1 MRKAFMKRFAAVLM
15 ALCMLAALPVATAF
29 AADDTGYVVTFRAGE
44 HGAFTADYVQKLAA
58 ESNYGANNVYHNDTY
73 TVVSVLVPDG
83 KNVPDVPTATDMT
96 YNADSTD
103 YVLLSAVDSSY
114 PAGKVP
120 EQDYDFVATYAL
132 RGEREDVSYVVRY
145 LLDGTEE
152 EVAPSQR
159 GMAPDGLTLTMAAI
173 SVNEFTPVG
182 ENVKEVTMEK
192 NEDGSPVEVV
202 FYYTQNVHVNTVTEY
217 VDGDVV
223 VNYNDV
229 NLVGGAGVV
238 GGGDGAGAGDG
249 GEEIPD
255 EETPQ
260 AGGEDIPDESTPQAG
275 GEEIPDESTP
285 EAGGETAQAGVS
297 MPMVIG
303 GVVGLLAILLIVLV
317 ALRKRKGGQEEE

>member
-238 GGGDGAGAGDG
+238 GGGDGGAGDG

-260 AGGEDIPDESTPQAG
+260 AGGEDIPDESTPQAD

>member
-238 GGGDGAGAGDG
+238 GGGDGGAGDG